1 MCASLSQV
9 GNAVDVLALALKL
22 EALLL
27 SCVNGGCGGVRKIAF
42 ENLVKTCEEDQQAHV
57 EWVVLKALCLEQT
70 QETPITKVI
79 TMKTK
84 ITLAAALVMTA
95 FSFCN
100 TATTQAAPAFVRLG
114 DIAAEM
120 LWMELL
126 ESDPDRSSSYTEVEC
141 VYMTLRGLGFDDDEA
156 IVGLVLMG
164 EGFTLN
170 ETVQCLTSATSIVDP
185 NVRVDRSS
193 GERDL
198 QVTVSLSQGA
208 LR

>member
-1 MCASLSQV
+1 
-9 GNAVDVLALALKL
+9 
-22 EALLL
+22 
-27 SCVNGGCGGVRKIAF
+27 
-42 ENLVKTCEEDQQAHV
+42 
-57 EWVVLKALCLEQT
+57 
-70 QETPITKVI
+70 
-79 TMKTK
+79 MKTK

-95 FSFCN
+95 FSFFS
-100 TATTQAAPAFVRLG
+100 TAPAEAAAFVKLG

-126 ESDPDRSSSYTEVEC
+126 ESDHDRSSSYSEAEC

-156 IVGLVLMG
+156 IVGLVLMS
-164 EGFTLN
+164 EGFTLD
-170 ETVQCLTSATSIVDP
+170 ETIRCLTTEHSIADP
-185 NVRVDRSS
+185 NIPVDRSS